1 MSRPM
6 SARSFALLIM
16 ALVCLRPAAIH
27 GQMAGIVRGTVSEP
41 DGKPAADAR
50 VSFVFEGGVNR
61 TFEATTDARGSYSQ
75 IGLAPGP
82 YTITATKDGV
92 GQKMTQ
98 ITLRPG
104 ARMTVNLELAPAPVT
119 ASPGSEVFQA
129 AVAASQAG
137 RHEEAVAKFNDALK
151 ANPSCYDCHYNL
163 GLVHTTLKQYDQAR
177 TALEAARALNPNA
190 PEPLEALASVFNAT
204 RRFDEAAKASEAAL
218 GLRKTSG
225 GPAAGN
231 AAAVF
236 DQGLVLWNA
245 GKINDAIEKFQE
257 TLRLD
262 PAHGESHY
270 WLGMGHLNQGRMPE
284 AAQELEI
291 YLAREPGGRF
301 AVQAKTLL
309 PQIKKP
315 LAQWEQPAM
324 FMRALTRFGV

>member
-1 MSRPM
+1 MTGRFASRW
-6 SARSFALLIM
+6 LLSMLM
-16 ALVCLRPAAIH
+16 ASLWLHPIAVD
-27 GQMAGIVRGTVSEP
+27 GQMAGIVRGTVVDP
-41 DGKPAADAR
+41 GGKPVDGAK

-61 TFEATTDARGSYSQ
+61 TFEVTTDARGSYSQ

-82 YTITATKDGV
+82 YSITASKDGV
-92 GQKMTQ
+92 GQKATQ
-98 ITLRPG
+98 VTLRPG
-104 ARMTVNLELAPAPVT
+104 GRTTVNFELEPAAVK
-119 ASPGSEVFQA
+119 ASPGSELLQA
-129 AVAASQAG
+129 AVAAGQAG
-137 RHEEAVAKFNDALK
+137 RHEEAVTKFNEALE

-163 GLVHTTLKQYDQAR
+163 GLVHTTLKQYDKAR
-177 TALEAARALNPNA
+177 TALEAARSLNPQA

-204 RRFDEAAKASEAAL
+204 RQFDEAAKASEAAL
-218 GLRKTSG
+218 ALRKSSG

-245 GKINDAIEKFQE
+245 GKIDEAVEKFQE

-315 LAQWEQPAM
+315 
-324 FMRALTRFGV
+324 RARA